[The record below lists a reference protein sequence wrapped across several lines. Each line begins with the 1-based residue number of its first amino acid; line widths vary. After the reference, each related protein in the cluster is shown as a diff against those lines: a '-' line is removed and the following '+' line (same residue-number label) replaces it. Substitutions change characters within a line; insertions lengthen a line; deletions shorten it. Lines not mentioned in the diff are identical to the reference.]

1 MIFSPDEKEL
11 LLRLITTEMSILA
24 VKDSDEDTDGE
35 KLDKVIVQYDVIK
48 KKIRKL

>member
-1 MIFSPDEKEL
+1 MIFEPNEKEL
-11 LLRLITTEMSILA
+11 LLKLITTEMSILA
-24 VKDSDEDTDGE
+24 VKDSEDTDRE

>member
-24 VKDSDEDTDGE
+24 VKDGEDVDRE